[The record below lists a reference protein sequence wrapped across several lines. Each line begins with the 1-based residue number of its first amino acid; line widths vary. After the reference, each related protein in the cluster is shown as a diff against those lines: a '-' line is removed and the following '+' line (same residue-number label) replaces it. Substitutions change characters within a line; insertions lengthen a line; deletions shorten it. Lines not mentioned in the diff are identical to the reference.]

1 MTILAGQ
8 LLLAESPNQ
17 LELRPGFVRIDDDH
31 IREVVEGELP
41 RSADYLNP
49 NALICP
55 GFIDTHLH
63 LPQFNMIGA
72 HSMPLLQWLESVVFS
87 EEEKWADASYA
98 HKMSTQVYRQL
109 LSVGTTSFCAYAS
122 VHHDATLCAM
132 ELAHQT
138 GFRALIGQVLMNRFA
153 PKSLCPSTNQL
164 IDEASK
170 TIERFPIDKQIA
182 AAVTPRFAISCTYD
196 LLEAAG
202 RLATQASAF
211 VQTHLS
217 ETVAECRQVSEL
229 FDGARYVDVYQKSGL
244 LGTRSILGHGIHL
257 SVSDRKVL
265 ADHECKIAHCPTAN
279 TFLGSGAMDREAL
292 ETDSVTV
299 VLGSDIGAGYE
310 RSMVRVARAMI
321 ETASLR
327 QNKIPSA
334 SSAWYD
340 ITAGAADALGWSDVG
355 RLQSGCRADV
365 LVIEPDIKW
374 IDSPVDPLSMLM
386 FAWDDRWIKRTYL
399 RGQWRHTED
408 SR

>member
-8 LLLAESPNQ
+8 LLLPKGPQ
-17 LELRPGFVRIDDDH
+17 HVELRPGFIRIDDGH

-41 RSADYLNP
+41 RSADYIHS
-49 NALICP
+49 NAMICP

-72 HSMPLLQWLESVVFS
+72 HSLPLLQWLETVVFA
-87 EEEKWADASYA
+87 EEQKWADADYA
-98 HKMSTQVYRQL
+98 REMSANVYEQL

-122 VHHDATLCAM
+122 VHHGATIAAM
-132 ELAHQT
+132 ELADQI

-153 PKSLCPSTNQL
+153 PESLCLSTNQL

-170 TIERFPIDKQIA
+170 TIERFPVDDQIA
-182 AAVTPRFAISCTYD
+182 AAVTPRFAISCTGD
-196 LLEAAG
+196 LLAAAG
-202 RLATQASAF
+202 RLASERNAF

-217 ETVAECRQVSEL
+217 ETLSECRQVSEL
-229 FDGARYVDVYQKSGL
+229 FDGNRYVDVYRKAGL
-244 LGTRSILGHGIHL
+244 LGSKSLLGHGIHL
-257 SVSDRKVL
+257 LDIDRDVL
-265 ADHECKIAHCPTAN
+265 AQHRCKIAHCPTAN
-279 TFLGSGAMDREAL
+279 SFLGSGAMDREAL
-292 ETDSVTV
+292 EADSVAV

-321 ETASLR
+321 ETASLKKNR
-327 QNKIPSA
+327 IPSA
-334 SSAWYD
+334 SSAWHD
-340 ITAGAADALGWSDVG
+340 ITAGAAAALQWSDVG

-374 IDSPVDPLSMLM
+374 LDSPADPLSMLM

-399 RGQWRHTED
+399 RGIKRYT
-408 SR
+408 SL